1 MSYSCKHWF
10 KRSSK
15 SKLCM
20 GGGFGGESG
29 YHIQNLNEFDCLE
42 HSKEGWG

>member
-15 SKLCM
+15 YKLCM
-20 GGGFGGESG
+20 GGG
-29 YHIQNLNEFDCLE
+29 DLE
-42 HSKEGWG
+42 VKAVITFKI

>member
-10 KRSSK
+10 KRLSK

-20 GGGFGGESG
+20 GGGG
-29 YHIQNLNEFDCLE
+29 DLE
-42 HSKEGWG
+42 VKAVITFKI